1 LGFVPS
7 LPTISYD
14 NPHIFGH
21 LCQGVHRAIL
31 FWIEGHM
38 RSKCNN
44 PCEIRGV
51 PVFWLRDI
59 QDLTFRFPLAVAVQI
74 NTNGGLDKGLDSYPS
89 LDRLQCYFLMK
100 FFVNIDGFCYGL
112 FHPAYILA

>member
-1 LGFVPS
+1 
-7 LPTISYD
+7 
-14 NPHIFGH
+14 
-21 LCQGVHRAIL
+21 
-31 FWIEGHM
+31 M